1 MIENE
6 NSEKIEKPMKV
17 LISIWADPAMYL
29 ATIFTARILSETVE
43 SVDLLYR
50 TPNAH
55 FDVANDVK
63 FGSRSR
69 LHPIG
74 GGHAGWRDK
83 IDYAKFIITAVM
95 LALRQKPDL
104 IIGYNTLGFV
114 VAYSASKISPNSKL
128 IYHNFDFDTSTK
140 GLGFLGRFLK
150 RFELFA
156 ARRADVTIFPTPE
169 RASKYQEMAGLNIE
183 PLSVM
188 NCFPRSWPQQKTG
201 ELHAFLKSKNLFFEQ
216 LVIHLGSIDPFHGIE
231 ATIRSVL
238 HWKGNWGLIVAGFSN
253 GSYLEEMQ
261 KLVSDL
267 GLLKRVIFLPSVS
280 NSLWYDCLYSA
291 NLGICLYEPCNL
303 SHAYMAGTSQK
314 LNNYLVAGIP
324 SIVSNSADFIAFVKK
339 YKTSKVAEATD
350 PLSISQAVNSLLC
363 NPEEYDEYCNAVK
376 KAFESE
382 FNFEK
387 QFEPILSRLVNAQH
401 DR

>member
-1 MIENE
+1 
-6 NSEKIEKPMKV
+6 MKV

-29 ATIFTARILSETVE
+29 ATTFTARILSENCE

-50 TPNAH
+50 KPNAH
-55 FDVANDVK
+55 FDVAGDVK

-69 LHPIG
+69 LHPVG

-83 IDYAKFIITAVM
+83 IDYVKFIIKSVM
-95 LALRQKPDL
+95 LALREKPDV

-114 VAYSASKISPNSKL
+114 VAYSASKISPSSKL
-128 IYHNFDFDTSTK
+128 IYHNFDFDTSEK
-140 GLGFLGRFLK
+140 GLGFLGRLLK
-150 RFELFA
+150 RLELFA
-156 ARRADVTIFPTPE
+156 ARRADVTIFPAPE
-169 RASKYQEMAGLNIE
+169 RASKYQEMAELNRK

-188 NCFPRSWPQQKTG
+188 NCFPRSWPRQKTG
-201 ELHAFLKSKNLFFEQ
+201 ELQSLLKNKGLCFDQ
-216 LVIHLGSIDPFHGIE
+216 LVVHLGSIDPFHGIE

-238 HWKGNWGLIVAGFSN
+238 QWNGNWGLIVAGFSN

-261 KLVSDL
+261 DLVHELDL
-267 GLLKRVIFLPSVS
+267 SNRVIFLTSVS
-280 NSLWYDCLYSA
+280 NSLWYDCLYSSH
-291 NLGICLYEPCNL
+291 LGICLYEPCNL

-314 LNNYLVAGIP
+314 FNNYLVAGIP
-324 SIVSNSADFIAFVKK
+324 SIVSNSPDFIAFVEK

-350 PLSISQAVNSLLC
+350 PISISQAVNSLLC
-363 NPEEYDEYCNAVK
+363 NPKEYAEYCHAVK
-376 KAFESE
+376 QAFESE

-387 QFEPILSRLVNAQH
+387 QFEPILHKLLDARN

>member
-1 MIENE
+1 
-6 NSEKIEKPMKV
+6 MKV
-17 LISIWADPAMYL
+17 LINIWADPAMYL
-29 ATIFTARILSETVE
+29 ATTFTARILSETGN
-43 SVDLLYR
+43 SVDLIYR

-55 FDVANDVK
+55 FDVASDVN
-63 FGSRSR
+63 FGDKSR
-69 LHPIG
+69 LQRVGSGNIG
-74 GGHAGWRDK
+74 LLDK
-83 IDYAKFIITAVM
+83 IDYIKFIITSVKVT
-95 LALRQKPDL
+95 RREKPDA

-114 VAYSASKISPNSKL
+114 AAYIASKVSPKSKL
-128 IYHNFDFDTSTK
+128 IYHNFDFDISTK
-140 GLGFLGRFLK
+140 GLGLLGRLLK
-150 RFELFA
+150 RVELFA
-156 ARRADVTIFPTPE
+156 ARSAYITIFPAPE
-169 RASKYQEMAGLNIE
+169 RAVKYSGMARLSRA
-183 PLSVM
+183 PLSVL
-188 NCFPRSWPQQKTG
+188 NCFPRFWPKQKTG

-303 SHAYMAGTSQK
+303 SHSYMAGTSQK

-324 SIVSNSADFIAFVKK
+324 SIVSNSPDFIAFVEK

-363 NPEEYDEYCNAVK
+363 NPEEYAAYCQAVK
-376 KAFESE
+376 QAFESE